1 MRLFIC
7 VRRRVTEYSTSS
19 DDAAV
24 ARVCCPG
31 LQAVIHAAQPVSD
44 DSHHLQCEIG
54 RLLHQEL
61 ETLFVDL
68 DELAGGFCD
77 SAGATRHFV
86 QQGHLA
92 QNTAGAEAFNEPA
105 FDQQINF
112 AFNHD
117 VNGNAAGITFAEYD
131 LACRNGGVSAWL
143 RNISIV
149 PARIVWT
156 RFCNSGRLSDGIR
169 LTGFEG

>member
-1 MRLFIC
+1 MRRSRSAMTRIIC
-7 VRRRVTEYSTSS
+7 NAKLGVCCARNLKRFSLISTS
-19 DDAAV
+19 
-24 ARVCCPG
+24 
-31 LQAVIHAAQPVSD
+31 LQAV
-44 DSHHLQCEIG
+44 
-54 RLLHQEL
+54 
-61 ETLFVDL
+61 F
-68 DELAGGFCD
+68 GGFCN

-86 QQGHLA
+86 EQGHRA

-149 PARIVWT
+149 THWLPRALDVT
-156 RFCNSGRLSDGIR
+156 
-169 LTGFEG
+169 